1 MEMHL
6 PNTFLN
12 VHQKKSCD
20 FVLWDG
26 KTWLTS
32 EPMSFTAS
40 EMWLWSFW
48 NAWAKSVAKVF
59 LYNCLPELLQE
70 YRHPPP
76 KAMTTFIVFRLLA
89 LRRKSFIMYENDYTQ
104 WLLLLF
110 FVIYSAG
117 LSGSDNFI
125 LFDSLD
131 GNSAYLKMF

>member
-1 MEMHL
+1 
-6 PNTFLN
+6 
-12 VHQKKSCD
+12 
-20 FVLWDG
+20 
-26 KTWLTS
+26 
-32 EPMSFTAS
+32 
-40 EMWLWSFW
+40 
-48 NAWAKSVAKVF
+48 
-59 LYNCLPELLQE
+59 
-70 YRHPPP
+70 
-76 KAMTTFIVFRLLA
+76 MTTFIVFRLLA